1 MDEYNTLVLS
11 GGGIKGLL
19 ILGALQYLYE
29 TGKLEKKNIRKYI
42 GTSIGAIINVLLII
56 GYEPK
61 EIVAHIVKS
70 RFFEDIKTK
79 ITPLSGL
86 SGKGFLNYSKVSKI
100 LENLIKEKV
109 GSIPTIREF
118 CKKYD
123 IIFLAVS
130 FDYTDQKEFTISM
143 KNCPDLNLLDALRM
157 TSNVPFLFEP
167 FEYEGKKY
175 FDGFLTNNYAIDKLD
190 INHDT
195 AIGIFCETPKNNK
208 ESHKSSNWNLFWE
221 IILIPL
227 NQLQHYKRK
236 PYEDSLLNLRIE
248 TKKEFDFDINLNI
261 SNVLDSFS
269 DGYIQIKDITS
280 VF

>member
-19 ILGALQYLYE
+19 ILGALEYLYE
-29 TGKLEKKNIRKYI
+29 TGKLQKKNIRKYI

-61 EIVAHIVKS
+61 EICAHIVKS
-70 RFFEDIKTK
+70 RFFDDIKSK
-79 ITPLSGL
+79 ITPLSGF
-86 SGKGFLNYSKVSKI
+86 SGKGFLNYGKVSKL
-100 LENLIKEKV
+100 LENLIKEKI
-109 GSIPTIREF
+109 GSIPTIKEF

-130 FDYTDQKEFTISM
+130 FDYTDQKEYTISM
-143 KNCPDLNLLDALRM
+143 KNSPELNLLDALRM
-157 TSNVPFLFEP
+157 TSNVPFLFDP
-167 FEYEGKKY
+167 FEYKGKKY

-195 AIGIFCETPKNNK
+195 AIGVFCETVNNNK
-208 ESHKSSNWNLFWE
+208 ESEHSSNWNLFWE

-227 NQLQHYKRK
+227 NQLQEYKRK
-236 PYEDSLLNLRIE
+236 PYQDSLLNLRIV
-248 TKKEFDFDINLNI
+248 TKKEFDFDINLNVR
-261 SNVLDSFS
+261 NVLDSFS
-269 DGYIQIKDITS
+269 DGYVQIKNII
-280 VF
+280 

>member
-19 ILGALQYLYE
+19 ILGALEYLYE
-29 TGKLEKKNIRKYI
+29 TGKLQKKNIRKYI

-61 EIVAHIVKS
+61 EICAHIVKS
-70 RFFEDIKTK
+70 RFFDDIKSK
-79 ITPLSGL
+79 ITPLSGF
-86 SGKGFLNYSKVSKI
+86 SGKGFLNYGKVSKL
-100 LENLIKEKV
+100 LENLIKEKI
-109 GSIPTIREF
+109 GSIPTIKEF

-130 FDYTDQKEFTISM
+130 FDYTDQKEYTISM
-143 KNCPDLNLLDALRM
+143 KNSPELNLLDALRM
-157 TSNVPFLFEP
+157 TSNVPFLFDP
-167 FEYEGKKY
+167 FEYKGKKY

-195 AIGIFCETPKNNK
+195 AIGVFCETVKNNK
-208 ESHKSSNWNLFWE
+208 ESEHSSNWNLFWE

-227 NQLQHYKRK
+227 NQLQEYKRK
-236 PYEDSLLNLRIE
+236 PYQDSLLNLRIV
-248 TKKEFDFDINLNI
+248 TKKEFDFDINLNVR
-261 SNVLDSFS
+261 NVLDSFS
-269 DGYIQIKDITS
+269 DGYVQIKNII
-280 VF
+280 